1 MSYQAE
7 ELQEDEVIQEE
18 DAVGKQCPPHVAQRL
33 RLVDTCGEKQWSSV
47 YVFFFFLRQETTT
60 NMLFVQALLWEN
72 MKKHNLLS
80 LTYWILFKTE

>member
-33 RLVDTCGEKQWSSV
+33 RLVDTCGEK
-47 YVFFFFLRQETTT
+47 
-60 NMLFVQALLWEN
+60 
-72 MKKHNLLS
+72 NLCIS
-80 LTYWILFKTE
+80 EAAFTG